1 MQRVPLH
8 LGATL
13 DAENRKH
20 QTALTVA
27 AAASRVGAIQQLAE
41 AGLCKSNPVDCRIG
55 SARARFRPPN
65 LSTLIS

>member
-1 MQRVPLH
+1 LQMQRVPLH

-41 AGLCKSNPVDCRIG
+41 AGLYKSNPVD
-55 SARARFRPPN
+55 P
-65 LSTLIS
+65 